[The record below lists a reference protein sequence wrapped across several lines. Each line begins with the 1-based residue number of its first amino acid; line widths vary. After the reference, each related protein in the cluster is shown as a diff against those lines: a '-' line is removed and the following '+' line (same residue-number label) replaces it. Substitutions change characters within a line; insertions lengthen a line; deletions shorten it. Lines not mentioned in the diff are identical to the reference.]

1 MTQVV
6 ASGSLSSPRGLA
18 IDSSGRMIVADQGNN
33 AIRSVVSGVVS
44 TLAGSSSAGSANG
57 LGIQAKFNAPYD
69 VAVSSSGVIFVA
81 DSSNYQIRSID
92 TSGQRAH

>member
-18 IDSSGRMIVADQGNN
+18 IDSSGRMIVADQANN

-44 TLAGSSSAGSANG
+44 TLSGSSLGSANG
-57 LGIQAKFNAPYD
+57 LGTVAKFNAPYD